1 MGPLEAKQV
10 LLTTESSFQ
19 PSPLFYYT
27 VEDTSNKKVKEL
39 AHSKETVEE
48 NF

>member
-1 MGPLEAKQV
+1 MGSLEAKEV
-10 LLTTESSFQ
+10 LLATGSSFQ
-19 PSPLFYYT
+19 PPFCFYYT

-39 AHSKETVEE
+39 AHSNETVEE